1 MNIAYLNPDIALKAL
16 INNKIKVRVSDTEER
31 LVKVYASGEQPNT
44 NLADEFINVDWNGVT
59 RSLTE
64 PLGLFTG
71 TLILTIWAKAYPD
84 GRANKIVTRRIIE
97 QVYTYVDRMTEGEYH
112 YTIDADNVVMPITID
127 NSTGYS
133 TMAINVRWHTTK
145 E

>member
-84 GRANKIVTRRIIE
+84 GRANKIVTHRIIE

-145 E
+145 G

>member
-16 INNKIKVRVSDTEER
+16 INNKIKVRVSDAEER

-84 GRANKIVTRRIIE
+84 GRANKIVTHRIIE

-145 E
+145 G

>member
-84 GRANKIVTRRIIE
+84 GRANKIVTHRIIE

>member
-16 INNKIKVRVSDTEER
+16 INNKIKVRVSDAEER

-84 GRANKIVTRRIIE
+84 GRANKIVTHRIIE

>member
-16 INNKIKVRVSDTEER
+16 ISDKIKVRVSDAEER

-71 TLILTIWAKAYPD
+71 TLILTVWVKAYPD

-145 E
+145 G